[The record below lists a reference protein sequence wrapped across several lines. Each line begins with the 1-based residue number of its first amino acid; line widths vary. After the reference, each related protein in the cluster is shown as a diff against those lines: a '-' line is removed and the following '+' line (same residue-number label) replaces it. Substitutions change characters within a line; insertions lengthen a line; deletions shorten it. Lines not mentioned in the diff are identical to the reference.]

1 MVFKNIRLWKKP
13 PQHFTLKFLS
23 ALLGIFYLVRCDSAW
38 DVQPLVTAHLQT
50 PSTPIS
56 RSTTIGVIPHDPFG
70 HAILGLQKLY
80 KATPRISIK
89 QLEAEEYDGV
99 KIPLPNQ
106 SFDSSI
112 PRQYRILVHPS
123 NFGVRFKKDLRGHSI
138 HNKLLIV
145 LHETTSQTAG
155 AVNEMLMPHAK
166 DQDQVSY
173 HTIVRQDGTIV
184 YLVDPIKR
192 AYGAG
197 DSIFKSSK
205 GSETVQTK
213 KSLAPSV
220 NNFSYHISLETPP
233 SGYHNDLQHS
243 GYSYDQY
250 RSLAWLIAHSGVES
264 NRITTHA
271 AIDQSD
277 QRQDPRSF
285 DLVGL
290 HTNLIVQSMLLIS
303 PSLEPSIARKAILR
317 LDRFKSS

>member
-1 MVFKNIRLWKKP
+1 MISKSIRLWRKP
-13 PQHFTLKFLS
+13 PQHFTLKIFSTLFGMFFL
-23 ALLGIFYLVRCDSAW
+23 IRCTFAW
-38 DVQPLVTAHLQT
+38 DVHPPVATHLKT
-50 PSTPIS
+50 PSTHIS
-56 RSTTIGVIPHDPFG
+56 RPTAIGITSQDLFE
-70 HAILGLQKLY
+70 HAIVDLHKVY
-80 KATPRISIK
+80 KAAPRISIK

-99 KIPLPNQ
+99 KISLPNQ

-123 NFGVRFKKDLRGHSI
+123 NFGIRFKKDLRGHSI

-145 LHETTSQTAG
+145 LHETTSQAAG

-233 SGYHNDLQHS
+233 NGYHNDLQHS

-271 AIDQSD
+271 AIDQSG

-285 DLVGL
+285 DLVWL
-290 HTNLIVQSMLLIS
+290 HTNLISQSLLLIS
-303 PSLEPSIARKAILR
+303 PSLGSRI
-317 LDRFKSS
+317 